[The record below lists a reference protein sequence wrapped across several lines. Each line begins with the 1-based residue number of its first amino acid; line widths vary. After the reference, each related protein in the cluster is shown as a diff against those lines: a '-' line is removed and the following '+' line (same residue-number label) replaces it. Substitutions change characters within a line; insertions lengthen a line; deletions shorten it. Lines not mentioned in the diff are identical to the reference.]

1 MHIREED
8 LKLYALR
15 RSQPDQT
22 PSIES
27 HLAECEHC
35 RNKLTQ
41 VELFAKQLAEL
52 GRLQGSEGQTD
63 RRREPRF
70 EVDAPASMQVLNPLS
85 TNRVDVRILN
95 LSKRGL
101 RLSVTEF
108 LQKGTI
114 VQVLTKG
121 SSMLGE
127 VCHCSRVGTEFQV
140 GILIT
145 EVFPNP

>member
-15 RSQPDQT
+15 RSRPDQT
-22 PSIES
+22 PTIES
-27 HLAECEHC
+27 HLAECETC
-35 RNKLTQ
+35 RNKLTE
-41 VELFAKQLAEL
+41 VETFAKQLSEL
-52 GRLQGSEGQTD
+52 GRRQGGEGETE

-70 EVDAPASMQVLNPLS
+70 EVNAQASMQVLNPLS
-85 TNRVDVRILN
+85 PTRVDVRILN
-95 LSKRGL
+95 LSERGL
-101 RLSVTEF
+101 RLRVPEF

-114 VQVLTKG
+114 IQVRTKG

-127 VCHCSRVGTEFQV
+127 VCHCSQVGTEFHV

-145 EVFPNP
+145 AVFPNP

>member
-15 RSQPDQT
+15 RSLPDQMS
-22 PSIES
+22 SIEF
-27 HLAECEHC
+27 HLAECETC
-35 RNKLTQ
+35 RNKLTE
-41 VELFAKQLAEL
+41 VETFARQLAEL
-52 GRLQGSEGQTD
+52 GRRQGSGGETE

-70 EVDAPASMQVLNPLS
+70 EVDTPASMQVLNPLS

-101 RLSVTEF
+101 RLCVPEF

-114 VQVLTKG
+114 VQVRTKG

-127 VCHCSRVGTEFQV
+127 VCHCSQVGTEFQV

-145 EVFPNP
+145 EVFPSP